1 MTPILITEE
10 SWRNSQL
17 SIARLYGRV
26 NFDGHE
32 YIIVNKE
39 GKDLFQCSYEANKA
53 GREMAIE
60 PGEPADLVRRD
71 FLPIYRKLGREKF
84 IEVLKAHSHIENPK
98 DMKNYLKE
106 Q

>member
-32 YIIVNKE
+32 YINESKTI
-39 GKDLFQCSYEANKA
+39 Q
-53 GREMAIE
+53 
-60 PGEPADLVRRD
+60 VRY
-71 FLPIYRKLGREKF
+71 IG
-84 IEVLKAHSHIENPK
+84 
-98 DMKNYLKE
+98 
-106 Q
+106 